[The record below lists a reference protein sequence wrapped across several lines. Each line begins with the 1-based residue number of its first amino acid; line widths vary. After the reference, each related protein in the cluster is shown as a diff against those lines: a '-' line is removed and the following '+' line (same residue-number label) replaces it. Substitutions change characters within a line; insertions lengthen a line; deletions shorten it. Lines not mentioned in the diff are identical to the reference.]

1 MALGSFL
8 RVAVSIATALAKLNK
23 RGLVHKDL
31 RPTHILVNRADQ
43 QVRLSGYGVAFAPA
57 ARALEDD
64 AARTKPRRPPVTK
77 WRGLAAAYQFCQYF
91 EQTPQPC
98 PSLNAPDSFNAA
110 LAIKRI
116 KLATAL
122 EMCCCTA
129 SAVFWQIPSAFCA
142 RKVITFSALFTAP

>member
-23 RGLVHKDL
+23 RGLVHQDL

-57 ARALEDD
+57 ARAPEDD
-64 AARTKPRRPPVTK
+64 AARTKPRRTPVTK
-77 WRGLAAAYQFCQYF
+77 WRALAAAYRFCQYF
-91 EQTPQPC
+91 EQWPQPY

-110 LAIKRI
+110 YAGRTGRAGRFCQIRRLMASMSRI
-116 KLATAL
+116 MIEPLL
-122 EMCCCTA
+122 
-129 SAVFWQIPSAFCA
+129 SSIRPWRHQI
-142 RKVITFSALFTAP
+142 